1 MAQISKGVRL
11 GYGQMSGES
20 RPSTRTYLPDL
31 TGIPALGSAPST
43 HDVTTLDDTM
53 HVYIKGLTDVGGSME
68 FPALFTPAIID
79 AVDTAL
85 GLANPLEWCVEF
97 PHPLGKRA
105 YFIGEASKVFNESV
119 DVDAPITGTLA
130 IVPKTEI
137 QWETA
142 EFVLT
147 FNTNGGT
154 AIASQTIKYGAKPSV
169 PVDPTK
175 ADVDF
180 DGWYSDVALTEAID
194 LSKLVMTG
202 AKTVYAKWV

>member
-11 GYGQMSGES
+11 GYGQMSGAN
-20 RPSTRTYLPDL
+20 RPTARTYLPDL

-43 HDVTTLDDTM
+43 HNVTTLDDTM
-53 HVYIKGLTDVGGSME
+53 HVYIKGLIDVGGSLE

-97 PHPLGKRA
+97 PYPLGKRA
-105 YFIGEASKVFNESV
+105 YFIGEASKVYNESV
-119 DVDAPITGTLA
+119 DVDAPITGTVV

-169 PVDPTK
+169 PPDPTK
-175 ADVDF
+175 DDF
-180 DGWYSDVALTEAID
+180 DFGGWYSDVGLTKAID
-194 LSKLVMTG
+194 LNGLVMTG

>member
-20 RPSTRTYLPDL
+20 RPSSRTYLPDL

-43 HDVTTLDDTM
+43 HDVTTLDDNM

-85 GLANPLEWCVEF
+85 GLTNPLEWCVEF

-119 DVDAPITGTLA
+119 DVDAPVTGTVA

-137 QWETA
+137 QWENA

-154 AIASQTIKYGAKPSV
+154 AIASQTIKYGARPSV
-169 PVDPTK
+169 PADPTK

-180 DGWYSDVALTEAID
+180 DGWYSDVALTEVIN
-194 LSKLVMTG
+194 LSTLVMTE
-202 AKTVYAKWV
+202 AMTVYAKWV

>member
-11 GYGQMSGES
+11 GYGQMSGAN
-20 RPSTRTYLPDL
+20 RPTTRTYLPDL

-43 HDVTTLDDTM
+43 HDVTTLDDAM

-68 FPALFTPAIID
+68 FPVLFTPAIIN
-79 AVDTAL
+79 AVDTAI
-85 GLANPLEWCVEF
+85 GLTTPLEWCVEF
-97 PHPLGKRA
+97 PYPLGKRA

-119 DVDAPITGTLA
+119 DVDAPLTGTLV

-137 QWETA
+137 KWEAA

-154 AIASQTIKYGAKPSV
+154 AIAPQTIKYGAKPSV
-169 PVDPTK
+169 PTDPTK

-180 DGWYSDVALTEAID
+180 DGWYSDVALTKAID
-194 LSKLVMTG
+194 ISKLVMMGNT
-202 AKTVYAKWV
+202 TVYAKWV

>member
-11 GYGQMSGES
+11 GYGQMNGVN

-43 HDVTTLDDTM
+43 HDVTTLDDNM

-85 GLANPLEWCVEF
+85 GLTTALEWCVEF

-105 YFIGEASKVFNESV
+105 YFIGEASKVYNESV
-119 DVDAPITGTLA
+119 DVDAPLTGTLA

-154 AIASQTIKYGAKPSV
+154 SIASQTIKYGAKPSV

-175 ADVDF
+175 DAVDF
-180 DGWYSDVALTEAID
+180 DGWYSDIALTQAID

>member
-43 HDVTTLDDTM
+43 HDVTTLDDNM
-53 HVYIKGLTDVGGSME
+53 HIYIKGLTDVGGSME
-68 FPALFTPAIID
+68 FPALFTSAIID

-85 GLANPLEWCVEF
+85 GLTTALEWCVEF
-97 PHPLGKRA
+97 PYPLGKRA
-105 YFIGEASKVFNESV
+105 YFIGEASKVYNESV
-119 DVDAPITGTLA
+119 DVDAPITGTVA

-137 QWETA
+137 RWETA

-154 AIASQTIKYGAKPSV
+154 TIASQTIKYGAKPSV
-169 PVDPTK
+169 PANPTK
-175 ADVDF
+175 ADADF

>member
-11 GYGQMSGES
+11 GYGQMSGVT
-20 RPSTRTYLPDL
+20 RPSSRTYLPDL

-53 HVYIKGLTDVGGSME
+53 HVYIKGLVDVGGSME

-79 AVDTAL
+79 AVDTAMAL
-85 GLANPLEWCVEF
+85 SNPLEWCVEF
-97 PHPLGKRA
+97 PYPLGKRA
-105 YFIGEASKVFNESV
+105 YFIGDASKVYNESV
-119 DVDAPITGTLA
+119 DVDAPVTGTLA

-147 FNTNGGT
+147 FNTNGGSSIV
-154 AIASQTIKYGAKPSV
+154 AQTIKYGAKPVV
-169 PVDPTK
+169 PADPTK
-175 ADVDF
+175 DEVDF
-180 DGWYSDVALTEAID
+180 DGWYSDVALTKAID
-194 LSKLVMTG
+194 LSTLVMTG
-202 AKTVYAKWV
+202 NLTVYAKWV

>member
-11 GYGQMSGES
+11 GYGQMSGAN
-20 RPSTRTYLPDL
+20 RPATRTYLPDL

-53 HVYIKGLTDVGGSME
+53 HVYIKGLIDVGGSLE
-68 FPALFTPAIID
+68 FPALFTPTIIN

-85 GLANPLEWCVEF
+85 GLTTPLEWCVEF
-97 PHPLGKRA
+97 PYPLGKRA
-105 YFIGEASKVFNESV
+105 YFVGEASKVFNESV
-119 DVDAPITGTLA
+119 DVDAPLTGTLA

-137 QWETA
+137 KWETA

-154 AIASQTIKYGAKPSV
+154 VIASQTIKYGAKPSV
-169 PVDPTK
+169 PADPTK